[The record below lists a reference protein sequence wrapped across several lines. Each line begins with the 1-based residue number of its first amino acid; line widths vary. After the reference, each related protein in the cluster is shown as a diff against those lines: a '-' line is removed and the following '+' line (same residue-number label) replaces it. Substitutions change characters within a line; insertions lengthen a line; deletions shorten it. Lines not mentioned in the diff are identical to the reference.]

1 MKRPLHF
8 FALLL
13 FALTQFVA
21 PFAHAHVSGPHDNEP
36 LHTSEIP
43 HHLSLPGLYHCHIES
58 PESLAIGLQ
67 LNYQRDNA
75 ASIPPSPVSTLQC
88 LPVSSWACPSC
99 GYEPPSITTLA
110 FEKPL
115 PQAPPA

>member
-21 PFAHAHVSGPHDNEP
+21 PFAHAHVSGSHDKEP

-58 PESLAIGLQ
+58 PESLSISLQ
-67 LNYQRDNA
+67 LKYQRDDG
-75 ASIPPSPVSTLQC
+75 ASIPPSSVSIQPC
-88 LPVSSWACPSC
+88 LTVSRAAYMSY
-99 GYEPPSITTLA
+99 GYEQPSFTTNA
-110 FEKPL
+110 YQKPL
-115 PQAPPA
+115 PHAPPA